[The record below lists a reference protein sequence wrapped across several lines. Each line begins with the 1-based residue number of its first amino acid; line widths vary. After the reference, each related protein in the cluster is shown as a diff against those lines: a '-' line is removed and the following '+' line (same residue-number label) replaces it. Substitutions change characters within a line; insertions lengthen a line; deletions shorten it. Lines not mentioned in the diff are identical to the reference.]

1 MINVVCS
8 MCSRPK
14 VNQENPH
21 RNLGEVR
28 EISGISIFVIQY
40 HES

>member
-8 MCSRPK
+8 IYSWPK
-14 VNQENPH
+14 LDQGNPH

-28 EISGISIFVIQY
+28 EISGISISVIQY